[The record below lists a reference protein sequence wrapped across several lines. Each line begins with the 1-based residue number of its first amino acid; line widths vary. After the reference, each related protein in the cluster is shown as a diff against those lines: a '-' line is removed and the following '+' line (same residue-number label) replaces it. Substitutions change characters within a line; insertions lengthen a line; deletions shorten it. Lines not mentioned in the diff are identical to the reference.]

1 MCGRYVQSS
10 SPAVLAE
17 TFHVDEVRV
26 DESEPDFNVAPRREL
41 PVVLERDATR
51 VLERLRWGLVP
62 SWAKDL
68 SMGDRMINARAET
81 VASKPAYKRAFAK
94 RRCIVPADGFF
105 EWQAVPARKQKQPWF
120 IFGHDRRP
128 LAFAGLWEAWREQDD
143 PDAPWVVSFVIVT
156 TDANDRLAP
165 IHDRMPVILPESQW
179 DAWLDPENHDVES
192 LASLLVPAPDD
203 ALDLYE
209 VSTAVNRPQRHGV
222 ELVEPL
228 DPPSDRLPAG

>member
-10 SPAVLAE
+10 SPADLAE

-26 DESEPDFNVAPRREL
+26 DEAEPDFNVSPRREL
-41 PVVLERDATR
+41 PVVLERDDTR

-68 SMGDRMINARAET
+68 SIGDRMINARAET

-105 EWQAVPARKQKQPWF
+105 EWQVVPDRKQKQPWF

-128 LAFAGLWEAWREQDD
+128 LAFAGLWEAWRDPGD

-156 TDANDRLAP
+156 TDSNDRLAP
-165 IHDRMPVILPESQW
+165 IHDRMPVILPESRW

-209 VSTAVNRPQRHGV
+209 VSTAVNRPQQHGA

-228 DPPSDRLPAG
+228 DPTSGRLPAG